1 MLGAW
6 HEEDTSILNLIFLL
20 KDKLP
25 GRGRCVSGL
34 TRVCRIG
41 QRTVLFQMTAETAN
55 LSSNLNGPARL
66 DLEFI
71 CIGKSK
77 VTEYISGA
85 AFVFDLLNCALHHLE
100 SFTISNPLLQ
110 NAKGG
115 NVSLLWLFRFEG

>member
-1 MLGAW
+1 VCIGA
-6 HEEDTSILNLIFLL
+6 HA
-20 KDKLP
+20 
-25 GRGRCVSGL
+25 GL
-34 TRVCRIG
+34 SDR